1 MHSGH
6 WLHSGVRYH
15 LLFIWHVLLCAA
27 RRHIQIQRL
36 QKDDIRRDEQE
47 EEEEEADGISKRG
60 KLFIRELLAES
71 HSAVIDS
78 KLALETNRGTLQQT

>member
-1 MHSGH
+1 M
-6 WLHSGVRYH
+6 
-15 LLFIWHVLLCAA
+15 CAA

-47 EEEEEADGISKRG
+47 EEEEEEEEEEQEEQEADGISKRG